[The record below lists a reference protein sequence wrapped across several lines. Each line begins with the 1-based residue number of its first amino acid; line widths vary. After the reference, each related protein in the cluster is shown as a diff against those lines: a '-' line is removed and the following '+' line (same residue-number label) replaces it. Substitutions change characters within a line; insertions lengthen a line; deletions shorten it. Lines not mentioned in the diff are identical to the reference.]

1 VLLFNV
7 SVELIWPHF
16 PGDWT
21 AGALH
26 KCKSWRKLPVFP
38 EERGETARVGNAPLS
53 KNEQNGSKQ
62 NVSKIVRI
70 RKDPLE
76 VVHYYL

>member
-7 SVELIWPHF
+7 SVELIWPYF
-16 PGDWT
+16 CWDWT

-26 KCKSWRKLPVFP
+26 KCKFRRKLPVFP
-38 EERGETARVGNAPLS
+38 EERGETVRVGDAPLS
-53 KNEQNGSKQ
+53 KNEQNAPEQ

-70 RKDPLE
+70 QKAPLE
-76 VVHYYL
+76 VVHALR